1 MESFSSQEL
10 NIKRWKTS
18 HFFSF
23 SSLQFLNN
31 TTNHWK
37 KKKKVIALYCLAKH
51 DVQQSSLKYRL
62 NNNENNYIFP
72 FFSLS
77 AKLSIQS
84 ITPFCLV
91 SEKTKSKTR
100 RQSYNQI
107 VVLGLVQSKSRIT
120 KNSKRF
126 KFIFL
131 YKNFPTNQTDHMK
144 PNNIPFI
151 SSNIQQWTKLN
162 A

>member
-1 MESFSSQEL
+1 MFDLSG
-10 NIKRWKTS
+10 K
-18 HFFSF
+18 
-23 SSLQFLNN
+23 LQFSGTKYQKVKNFTFLFLLFTSVSQQYNKPL
-31 TTNHWK
+31 K

-100 RQSYNQI
+100 KQSYNQI

-151 SSNIQQWTKLN
+151 SFNIQQ
-162 A
+162 